1 MKTPEDSEDHGES
14 CAASEKEQ
22 STPFNNI
29 VSKLNVFAFFGRF
42 LFQTRHTAVMMPVP
56 LRVTEYLAR
65 HPHDVNITF
74 SFPDDRQLG
83 ANRMLLSA
91 SCEAFE
97 AMFSGDWK
105 EETVINLP
113 DTNLEAFEL
122 FTRILYSESVD
133 LGQLTIFTH
142 DKLYYLADK
151 YMVEEIKVNIT
162 DEVKHYTAPVI
173 VGPWIGP
180 WIFWTYRFCS
190 TSRLTLSRRYSL

>member
-1 MKTPEDSEDHGES
+1 
-14 CAASEKEQ
+14 
-22 STPFNNI
+22 
-29 VSKLNVFAFFGRF
+29 
-42 LFQTRHTAVMMPVP
+42 MPVLKP
-56 LRVTEYLAR
+56 LRMTEYLAS
-65 HPHDVNITF
+65 HPQDIDVTF
-74 SFPDDRQLG
+74 SFPDGRQLG
-83 ANRMLLSA
+83 ANRLLLSA

-151 YMVEEIKVNIT
+151 YMVSPMT
-162 DEVKHYTAPVI
+162 SCT
-173 VGPWIGP
+173 
-180 WIFWTYRFCS
+180 TLLTS
-190 TSRLTLSRRYSL
+190 TWWKRSK